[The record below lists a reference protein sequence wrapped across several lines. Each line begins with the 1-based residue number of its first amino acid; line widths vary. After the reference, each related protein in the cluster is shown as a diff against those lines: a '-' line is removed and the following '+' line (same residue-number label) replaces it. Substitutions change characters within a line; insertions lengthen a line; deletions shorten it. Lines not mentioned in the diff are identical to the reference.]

1 MGVAFKDVNFNE
13 LVNKLA
19 PCCLEEE
26 TCSTCTKE
34 KCLIGYGKECI
45 KGCLKNKVTYVE
57 NGYGNIPIADTKL
70 YDKDYVIT
78 AIADILKRCKS
89 CQENHYDNCIINVLR
104 NCYEIS
110 LFGEGQEYQGSAFMY
125 LNGLKSVNEE
135 IADKI
140 FAKYSEK

>member
-1 MGVAFKDVNFNE
+1 
-13 LVNKLA
+13 
-19 PCCLEEE
+19 
-26 TCSTCTKE
+26 T
-34 KCLIGYGKECI
+34 
-45 KGCLKNKVTYVE
+45 
-57 NGYGNIPIADTKL
+57 DTKL